1 MTERPRKIEF
11 ASLADVTPEVERLM
25 LGHRM
30 VGGWSLAQV
39 CQHLSGSLIASVEG
53 VPFRYPWIL
62 RKTVGPWIVRRILTT
77 GRFPQGAKLP
87 DRLAP
92 GPGLDARAE
101 AEALRAAIS
110 AFSAHSGSYADH
122 PLGGSIGRDGWT
134 RFHAI
139 HSAHHLGFA
148 IPEAPLDPAVAPCSN
163 R

>member
-1 MTERPRKIEF
+1 MTERPRKTGF
-11 ASLADVTPEVERLM
+11 ASLAEVMPEVEKLM

-30 VGGWSLAQV
+30 IGNWSLAQV
-39 CQHLSGSLIASVEG
+39 CKHLSGSMVASVDG

-62 RKTVGPWIVRRILTT
+62 RKTVGPWLVRRILST
-77 GRFPQGAKLP
+77 GRFPRGVKLP

-101 AEALRAAIS
+101 AEALRAAIA
-110 AFSAHSGSYADH
+110 AFSAHPGPFADH
-122 PLGGSIGRDGWT
+122 PLGGPIGRDGWA

-148 IPEAPLDPAVAPCSN
+148 MPEPPPGPGGRPLLQ
-163 R
+163 